1 MENKEATFMAYHL
14 ICIINK
20 SVEVQ
25 ISVKNLK
32 TPAILLSSRKRQYFL
47 AFFVSRRRSYVRCL
61 HAQLYYYFDTIIS
74 KISPLFPKNITIVSK
89 NITIV
94 SKNIT
99 FISKKDTVHRKKTT
113 DIGWVHDALLGDF
126 HHLIHYPLTTK
137 LLGLLA

>member
-20 SVEVQ
+20 SVKVQ

-32 TPAILLSSRKRQYFL
+32 TPAILLSSRKRQCFL

-61 HAQLYYYFDTIIS
+61 HAQLYDYFDTIIS
-74 KISPLFPKNITIVSK
+74 KISPLFPKNITTVSK

-99 FISKKDTVHRKKTT
+99 CFQKRCSTQEENHRYRMGSRCFI
-113 DIGWVHDALLGDF
+113 G
-126 HHLIHYPLTTK
+126 
-137 LLGLLA
+137 